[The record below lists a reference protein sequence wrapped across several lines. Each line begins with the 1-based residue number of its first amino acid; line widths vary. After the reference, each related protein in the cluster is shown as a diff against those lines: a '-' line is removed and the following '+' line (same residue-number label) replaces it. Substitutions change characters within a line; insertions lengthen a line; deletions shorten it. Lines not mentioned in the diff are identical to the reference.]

1 MWPCHCVPTA
11 NWHTR
16 KSSRHPFHIIQASL
30 ALDRLEDIFARLRQ
44 QVDQYFTGNGEPEE

>member
-1 MWPCHCVPTA
+1 MLRWLTPTV
-11 NWHTR
+11 R

-44 QVDQYFTGNGEPEE
+44 QVDEYFAGSGEPEE